1 LASEPTSIV
10 VGWLWPP
17 TPLKLLTKKIH
28 SPVHLFIKT
37 RAFSV
42 VRTSGIAAF
51 PATTDLPTDLA
62 LSGGCAAVLIE
73 NEFEVAADGAHAHGG
88 HVHGFIL
95 TVFSQSY
102 GGRTSLRPPNQRGS
116 TRSDHQVG
124 SRFAPSR
131 THRRGNP
138 SHRRLFDRSP
148 TEDYRG
154 LLDDLAY
161 FVKIARHISSV
172 TLRGNMANSTKVLIH
187 SQGNSEGPLREAID
201 YYRPNMVFLIS
212 NHGASKAPLIYKHL
226 EDRNQAKLGRSVRDV
241 EHVEMIFIDN
251 AFCKDTVLQMF
262 SAIERAKMKATARAN
277 GNKLEFYAGVA
288 GGTKLMVIGS
298 ALAAINDG
306 ITTYYV
312 NEETVDRSE
321 ELLFEIDFMNE
332 LMSTISWL
340 REGHYSTKNNLR
352 YLNEVIRREANDEI
366 RTAYEISLSLSPITD
381 RAVRNGM
388 RVLEERKLIAI
399 EKGKTHS
406 YNSTLLG
413 RYVLRMFYDSS
424 IEEE

>member
-1 LASEPTSIV
+1 
-10 VGWLWPP
+10 
-17 TPLKLLTKKIH
+17 
-28 SPVHLFIKT
+28 
-37 RAFSV
+37 
-42 VRTSGIAAF
+42 
-51 PATTDLPTDLA
+51 
-62 LSGGCAAVLIE
+62 
-73 NEFEVAADGAHAHGG
+73 
-88 HVHGFIL
+88 
-95 TVFSQSY
+95 
-102 GGRTSLRPPNQRGS
+102 
-116 TRSDHQVG
+116 
-124 SRFAPSR
+124 
-131 THRRGNP
+131 
-138 SHRRLFDRSP
+138 
-148 TEDYRG
+148 
-154 LLDDLAY
+154 
-161 FVKIARHISSV
+161 
-172 TLRGNMANSTKVLIH
+172 MANSTKVLIH

-226 EDRNQAKLGRSVRDV
+226 EDRNEAKLGRAVRDV
-241 EHVEMIFIDN
+241 EYVEITFIDN
-251 AFCKDTVLQMF
+251 AFCEDTVLQMF
-262 SAIERAKMKATARAN
+262 SAIDDAKMKATARAN

-312 NEETVDRSE
+312 NEETVDRAE

-366 RTAYEISLSLSPITD
+366 RTAHEISLSLSPITD

-388 RVLEERKLIAI
+388 RVLEERKLIVI

-413 RYVLRMFYDSS
+413 KYVLRMFYDSS
-424 IEEE
+424 NEEE